1 MVKYKGNNLETSNIW
16 CKCSLLVSNNFNS
29 FKCFHQCLPEVYKSI
44 AGYFDVPSMP
54 SNLANICVSIQ
65 IDDIR
70 SGIGDTNTTKEIT
83 EDLKEAISLEMK
95 DSSNKR
101 MKAGNLNASLEAI
114 NLLLRAHELHHNI
127 PCNHEVQVGLTII
140 KITTYTLLEST
151 DNTLKDYRI
160 GYSGV
165 GQFQG

>member
-1 MVKYKGNNLETSNIW
+1 
-16 CKCSLLVSNNFNS
+16 
-29 FKCFHQCLPEVYKSI
+29 
-44 AGYFDVPSMP
+44 MP

-83 EDLKEAISLEMK
+83 EDLKEAIFLEMK

-114 NLLLRAHELHHNI
+114 NLLVGTHELYHNT
-127 PCNHEVQVGLTII
+127 PYNHEVQVGLTII
-140 KITTYTLLEST
+140 KITTVVTAYTLIESI
-151 DNTLKDYRI
+151 DNMLNDLRKDYN
-160 GYSGV
+160 GF
-165 GQFQG
+165 GQF